1 MVKISRTSD
10 TTYQHLKV
18 LTYGGAGVG
27 KTTLCATAKDCI
39 IISAESGLLSLRGH
53 DLPVIEVTSLAEVQE
68 AYRFLTESDEAK
80 GFRWVC
86 IDSLSEI
93 AEVVLAQEKKASKDP
108 RRAYGELQDRMAQLI
123 RAFRDLP
130 RHVYMSAKA
139 ERLQDENGAMLWNPS
154 MPGQKLGQSLPY
166 YFDEVF
172 ALRTKQVEDEVRR
185 ALQTGSDGVWT
196 AKDRSGALAQFEEP
210 NLETILNKIIS

>member
-1 MVKISRTSD
+1 
-10 TTYQHLKV
+10 
-18 LTYGGAGVG
+18 
-27 KTTLCATAKDCI
+27 
-39 IISAESGLLSLRGH
+39 
-53 DLPVIEVTSLAEVQE
+53 VIEVTSLAEVQE

-172 ALRTKQVEDEVRR
+172 ALRAKQVEDEVRR

-210 NLETILNKIIS
+210 NLETILNKIIG